1 MKSKLGSFLAR
12 AASLLPLLVTLGCG
26 PSVRLTGSWYNTK
39 EQLTKFSKILVLP
52 IGKDLRKRQLTEDA
66 LRDELHKHGFMA
78 STSIDEF
85 GPDFGQN
92 RDSARV
98 RGAIL
103 DRGFDG
109 ALTARVV
116 AIDEHDRWMP
126 GAKYYGPVGF
136 YRGFYGYYYRL
147 WGYYADPGYQVTDV
161 RVLLESNC
169 YRVET
174 GLLLWPGQ
182 SEAFSRNPTPGM
194 AARYAKNIFGDL
206 LLKRVI
212 LPLGLSNE

>member
-1 MKSKLGSFLAR
+1 MTIKKSNSSKLPLVGIDN
-12 AASLLPLLVTLGCG
+12 SLRKYTD
-26 PSVRLTGSWYNTK
+26 
-39 EQLTKFSKILVLP
+39 KILVLA

-66 LRDELHKHGFMA
+66 IRDELRKHGFIA
-78 STSIDEF
+78 SASIDEF
-85 GPDFGQN
+85 GPGFGQN
-92 RDSARV
+92 GDSARM

-103 DRGFDG
+103 DRGFDS

-126 GAKYYGPVGF
+126 GTMYYGPVGF
-136 YRGFYGYYYRL
+136 YRGFYGYYFRV

-174 GLLLWPGQ
+174 GSLLWSGQ
-182 SEAFSRNPTPGM
+182 SEAFSRNPTPEM
-194 AARYAKNIFGDL
+194 AARYAKNIVGDL
-206 LLKRVI
+206 LSKRVI
-212 LPLGLSNE
+212 QP